1 MSYYKH
7 KFDNRGFDT
16 MFAFLQMGKQQANIP
31 TYKKAIQDL
40 IIMMTQ
46 KSSGRSKGDISW
58 EENFDMTV
66 ITVVLESMALY
77 LSGSLDKLENTEV
90 QENIKNKGEQLYG
103 E

>member
-7 KFDNRGFDT
+7 EFDSRGFDT

-31 TYKKAIQDL
+31 VLKKSIQDL

-46 KSSGRSKGDISW
+46 KSGGRSKGDISW

-66 ITVVLESMALY
+66 ITIVCESISLY
-77 LSGSLDKLENTEV
+77 LSGSLDKLENIVE
-90 QENIKNKGEQLYG
+90 
-103 E
+103 